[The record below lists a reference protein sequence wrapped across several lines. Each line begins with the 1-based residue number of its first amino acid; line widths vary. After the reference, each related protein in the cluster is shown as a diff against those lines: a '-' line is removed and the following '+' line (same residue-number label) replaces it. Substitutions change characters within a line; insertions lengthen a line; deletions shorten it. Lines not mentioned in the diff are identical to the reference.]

1 MKYLIFLFITINSI
15 TAQTCDVKSELK
27 NIETLALTGD
37 FTDALAKITALY
49 NCESLTDNELIALS
63 IWEYKLYRNTS
74 EKKKAYIAMRKARN
88 IFKDKNISPSTN
100 QQMLIAESYALRRRD
115 EKYHKSIS
123 KIQIDQL
130 DSLNKA
136 RYFFSEFLI
145 TDKVGDTYAAIDFL
159 QKGVAVIG
167 DKSIYY
173 KSVFLMNLGNM
184 NSILAD
190 YDKSLSF
197 YQREFELL
205 SSVYSPDHMD
215 IAKSNYHIGNM
226 YYGKLEYQK
235 AVDHYVKAH
244 KVWHKVYPPDFRY
257 MRYLNEAMGDMYWEL
272 GDKKNALK
280 YFNFATLDQKNTDKD
295 ISKSYIN
302 QADSLLNKGN
312 YSEAM
317 TYYNDAYE
325 WRKNTF
331 GKNHVVTGACQNF
344 VARAIGSSG
353 NIEAALDSYQLAI
366 DILVKEMDSTS
377 RYDNPTLDM
386 TFQSHHYLLES
397 LIAKANLFRKLYHK
411 NSDLKDLKAAFATQ
425 TLVVDVLD
433 NMKNKQTSDASKL
446 FWTNHVSSVIEEGI
460 ATAIQLHKL
469 TKDKTYLEKAFLFSE
484 KNKALLLL
492 SLIQEQDITS
502 FSKVPEAVIEQEKK
516 LKKDITQITG
526 KIANEENRCAERR
539 EKILELWHNELD
551 EKQNS
556 YDILVNSI
564 KTKYPEYYKL
574 KYDVKVSSLKEVQ
587 QTLLDDKTGL
597 ISYFT
602 GTNNTYVFFMT
613 DQDISVREISDS
625 KKLTNAVTHFFNL
638 ISSKEAF
645 TKHPTDT
652 FNSYCN
658 NSYALYEKLL
668 FPEISTAETI
678 DNLIIIPDGLLAYI
692 PFESLLTKSYTKTT
706 RDYKALPYLIKS
718 FAISYSSSASI
729 KLAANNSNRKQNYI
743 GFAPDYS
750 NQNYSRSRQ
759 KLAKLNY
766 NQDEVSY
773 ASELLDGKHYSG
785 NSATE
790 DVLKSVAHTAEI
802 LHLAMHGDVEDTQ
815 PLLSKLYFNA
825 SEKEDGLLH
834 TYEIYNLNIP
844 AQLVILSACNT
855 ATGKLQKGEG
865 ILSLER
871 AFQYAGSKS
880 LISTLWA
887 VDDEASSK
895 LTQLFLKQL
904 KIGKP
909 KDIALQQAKI
919 EYLNSATPEVLPPY
933 YWSSYKLTGSTEALS
948 KSSNIKY
955 FVLGSCVVLLLV
967 WIAIRNKKKRRLAA

>member
-1 MKYLIFLFITINSI
+1 MKYFMFLFFIINSVS
-15 TAQTCDVKSELK
+15 AQTCDIENELK
-27 NIETLALTGD
+27 NVEALTLKGH
-37 FTDALAKITALY
+37 FTDALTKVKQLYTCDALSDK
-49 NCESLTDNELIALS
+49 EQIELS
-63 IWEYKLYRNTS
+63 IWEYKLYRNTT
-74 EKKKAYIAMRKARN
+74 EKKKAYKAMRKARK
-88 IFKDKNISPSTN
+88 IFKDKNIVPSTD
-100 QQMLIAESYALRRRD
+100 QEILIAESYATVRKD
-115 EKYHKSIS
+115 ERYEKSIS
-123 KIQIDQL
+123 KIDFDQL
-130 DSLNKA
+130 DTLNKV
-136 RYFFSEFLI
+136 RYFFSKFLI
-145 TDKVGDTYAAIDFL
+145 TDKVGDTYTAIDYL
-159 QKGVAVIG
+159 QKGLAVVG
-167 DKSIYY
+167 NTSDHY
-173 KSVFLMNLGNM
+173 KSAILMGLGNM
-184 NSILAD
+184 HSILAD
-190 YDKSLSF
+190 YDKALSF
-197 YQREFELL
+197 YQRELDLL
-205 SSVYSPDHMD
+205 SSVYSPDHMN

-280 YFNFATLDQKNTDKD
+280 YFNLATLNQKNTDKD

-353 NIEAALDSYQLAI
+353 NIEAALDSYQIAI

-377 RYDNPTLDM
+377 RYENPTLDM

-397 LIAKANLFRKLYHK
+397 LIAKANLFRQLYDK
-411 NSDLKDLKAAFATQ
+411 NVDIKDLKAAFDTQ

-433 NMKNKQTSDASKL
+433 EMKNKQSSDASKL

-469 TKDKTYLEKAFLFSE
+469 TKDRTYLEKAFLFSE

-492 SLIQEQDITS
+492 SVIQEQDITS
-502 FSKVPEAVIEQEKK
+502 FSKVPKETIQEEKA
-516 LKKDITQITG
+516 LKKDITQISG

-539 EKILELWHNELD
+539 AKIIELWRTELD
-551 EKQNS
+551 EKQNA

-574 KYDVKVSSLKEVQ
+574 KYDVKISSLQEVQ
-587 QTLLDDKTGL
+587 ETLLDDKTAL

-602 GTNNTYVFFMT
+602 GTDNAYVFFVT
-613 DQDISVREISDS
+613 NQDVSVREISGAT
-625 KKLTNAVTHFFNL
+625 KLTEEISSFFNL
-638 ISSKEAF
+638 ISSKKEF
-645 TKHPTDT
+645 TEHPTKA
-652 FNSYCN
+652 FNSYCET
-658 NSYALYEKLL
+658 SYSLYEKLL
-668 FPEISTAETI
+668 FPEISNTETI

-692 PFESLLTKSYTKTT
+692 PFESLLTKSHTKTT
-706 RDYKALPYLIKS
+706 RNYKTLPYLIKS
-718 FAISYSSSASI
+718 FAISYSPSASI
-729 KLAANNSNRKQNYI
+729 KLATNSTNSEQDYV

-750 NQNYSRSRQ
+750 DQNYTASRQ
-759 KLAKLNY
+759 KLAKLAY
-766 NQDEVSY
+766 NQEEVNY
-773 ASELLDGKHYSG
+773 ASKLLDGKQYSG

-790 DVLKSVAHTAEI
+790 DTMKSIVSTAGI
-802 LHLAMHGDVEDTQ
+802 LHLAMHGDVEDTE
-815 PLLSKLYFNA
+815 PLLSKLYFNP
-825 SEKEDGLLH
+825 SEKDDGLLH
-834 TYEIYNLNIP
+834 TYEIYNLTIP

-880 LISTLWA
+880 LISTLWT
-887 VDDEASSK
+887 VDDQASSK
-895 LTQLFLKQL
+895 LTQLFLEQL
-904 KIGKP
+904 KKGKT

-948 KSSNIKY
+948 KSSNTIY
-955 FVLGSCVVLLLV
+955 YILGSFMIFLFVLV
-967 WIAIRNKKKRRLAA
+967 AIRKKKKRSAAA